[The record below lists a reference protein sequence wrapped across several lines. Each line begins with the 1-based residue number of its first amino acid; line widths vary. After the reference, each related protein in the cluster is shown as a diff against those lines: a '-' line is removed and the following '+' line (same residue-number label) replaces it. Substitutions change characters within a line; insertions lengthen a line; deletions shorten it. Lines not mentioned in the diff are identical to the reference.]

1 MIEYEKINLNPQ
13 TEKKPC
19 GCKET
24 KKDCSCNNKINIKND
39 CATPQCFKVDNYFS
53 ELIHNWEKEAARY
66 NLGIQELEGIEYV
79 TENKDDELLTKVIFK
94 YRQGH
99 ELITREFYCAPAG
112 PEGKPGKD
120 GRDGDTGPQGLKGD
134 KGDPGVSP
142 TLGIVKLTWVN
153 KGSDEEAYF
162 EQVCDTN
169 VWNLILK
176 LQKPDSIT
184 ELENIITQINNNLVE
199 HYVTKDSLP
208 DFSQFVTKAENNIRL
223 DYTGS
228 TLSLIKNGVLEDSVE
243 INPSSNYNLPVA
255 SDEILGGIKTGF
267 VQKNKNYP
275 VEVSSSGKAFV
286 HVPWTDTN
294 NYYDTIQEV
303 NELISNLN
311 QQLTARFNEL
321 IADAKSENLQNVAN
335 AIQQLEELR
344 TRLASLEGKTI
355 NIEDYKDE
363 IEGIIR
369 EYIEVLDPEEGTMT
383 SVLQQLDGQ
392 NSKITNLARYL
403 NIEDQI
409 VNEAGTEIDGINA
422 KIENHAFSVDEDESK
437 TVKGIYDAL
446 NASIDLKAS
455 KTDLES
461 LSTTVSELNLDA
473 NGATAELVVAKLTE
487 EGGAI
492 SQLQMDV
499 DRIDEAQTSLST
511 ALTDEQ
517 GNVLSAAWLIQRINE
532 GQSETI
538 ISSDKIQL
546 DGDVIAEK
554 IYGQDLTLTGKV
566 KAENAEINGD
576 ITCSSFTLKN
586 SNSAKVSYYEDAS
599 SITVSKENDH
609 RIIYIFTNNK
619 QTKVIPNE
627 VSLTYSINNEIV
639 TTREPVTLEKNKVY
653 LLINTISS
661 WRLVVLECV
670 NVIKESGSVTLYGYE
685 GHSLVD
691 LTLQDQ
697 HLTSGGEIEYTA
709 NVDISDWDAP
719 NNGHWEDPRNSQVVP
734 NSEYTI
740 ELYSSIHDKS
750 HQFIIDQAK
759 LCENVRYESDAS
771 KIHVTGHISFPEIT
785 NGDVQLQEYDRV
797 RVYDTQETD
806 LPEYEGDF
814 QDIDDLL
821 NELLRLLQTKLE
833 LQLYRQYSYTQQNQ
847 IQAST
852 LSNGTIVETNTGV
865 ILGEIYENAVHNISG
880 KSYQLAFN
888 GEKYN
893 VAATSSEQNLN
904 NIIVQEAQPLN
915 P

>member
-24 KKDCSCNNKINIKND
+24 KKDCSCNKKIDIKSN
-39 CATPQCFKVDNYFS
+39 CVTPQCFKVDNYFS
-53 ELIHNWEKEAARY
+53 ELVHNWEKEAARY

-153 KGSDEEAYF
+153 NCSDEEAYF

-184 ELENIITQINNNLVE
+184 ELENIITQINDNLVD

-208 DFSQFVTKAENNIRL
+208 DFSQFVTKSENRIHL

-243 INPSSNYNLPVA
+243 IPRQNQEYTLQIASNN
-255 SDEILGGIKTGF
+255 ILGGIKTGYSTDETSR
-267 VQKNKNYP
+267 NYP
-275 VEVSSSGKAFV
+275 VSVDGEGRAYVK
-286 HVPWTDTN
+286 VPWTDTVSDDFNIYNWKDVIQNWQNSALSSIRTALDQAKNDVNALKNWRVVVTDDN
-294 NYYDTIQEV
+294 NTVITKIDPNSVITALENEETGVISGLVMDT
-303 NELISNLN
+303 LK
-311 QQLTARFNEL
+311 A
-321 IADAKSENLQNVAN
+321 QN
-335 AIQQLEELR
+335 
-344 TRLASLEGKTI
+344 SL
-355 NIEDYKDE
+355 
-363 IEGIIR
+363 
-369 EYIEVLDPEEGTMT
+369 
-383 SVLQQLDGQ
+383 VLQQDGTTGAYLIQ
-392 NSKITNLARYL
+392 KIGS
-403 NIEDQI
+403 D
-409 VNEAGTEIDGINA
+409 GT
-422 KIENHAFSVDEDESK
+422 S
-437 TVKGIYDAL
+437 
-446 NASIDLKAS
+446 
-455 KTDLES
+455 
-461 LSTTVSELNLDA
+461 
-473 NGATAELVVAKLTE
+473 ATA
-487 EGGAI
+487 I
-492 SQLQMDV
+492 
-499 DRIDEAQTSLST
+499 TS
-511 ALTDEQ
+511 D
-517 GNVLSAAWLIQRINE
+517 N
-532 GQSETI
+532 I
-538 ISSDKIQL
+538 IL
-546 DGDVIAEK
+546 NGTTIAEK
-554 IYGQDLTLTGKV
+554 ISAEDMTLTGKV

-653 LLINTISS
+653 LLINTLSS

-670 NVIKESGSVTLYGYE
+670 NVIRESGSVTLYGYE

-691 LTLQDQ
+691 LALQDQ

-709 NVDISDWDAP
+709 NVDISDWGAP
-719 NNGHWEDPRNSQVVP
+719 NDGHWEDPRNSQVVP
-734 NSEYTI
+734 NTEYII
-740 ELYSSIHDKS
+740 EIHDSIHDKS
-750 HQFIIDQAK
+750 YQFTIDQAK

-771 KIHVTGHISFPEIT
+771 KIHVTGHISFPEIA
-785 NGDVQLQEYDRV
+785 NGDIQLQEYDQV
-797 RVYDTQETD
+797 RVYDTQEID

-821 NELLRLLQTKLE
+821 NELLRLLQANLE
-833 LQLYRQYSYTQQNQ
+833 LKLYRQYSYTQQNQ

-852 LSNGTIVETNTGV
+852 LSNGTIVETTTGS
-865 ILGEIYENAVHNISG
+865 ILGEVYEGEVHNISG
-880 KSYQLAFN
+880 KSYQLTFN
-888 GEKYN
+888 EEKYN
-893 VAATSSEQNLN
+893 VAATTAAQNLS
-904 NIIVQEAQPLN
+904 NIIIQEAQIN

>member
-53 ELIHNWEKEAARY
+53 ELVHNWEKEAARY

-120 GRDGDTGPQGLKGD
+120 GRNGDTGPQGLKGD

-184 ELENIITQINNNLVE
+184 ELENIITQINDNLVE

-243 INPSSNYNLPVA
+243 IPRQNQEYTLQIA
-255 SDEILGGIKTGF
+255 SDNVLGGIKTGYSTDETAR
-267 VQKNKNYP
+267 NYP
-275 VEVSSSGKAFV
+275 VNVDGAGRAYVK
-286 HVPWTDTN
+286 VPWTDTVSDDFN
-294 NYYDTIQEV
+294 IYDWKPQIEKWQKNAVQSLQDALSDVDAQITALNKWKV
-303 NELISNLN
+303 NVTDDDGNIISTVELTDDQI
-311 QQLTARFNEL
+311 
-321 IADAKSENLQNVAN
+321 IA
-335 AIQQLEELR
+335 AIQNNDI
-344 TRLASLEGKTI
+344 LAGL
-355 NIEDYKDE
+355 
-363 IEGIIR
+363 
-369 EYIEVLDPEEGTMT
+369 VLDT
-383 SVLQQLDGQ
+383 LKKQ
-392 NSKITNLARYL
+392 NSLVLTEGENGAYL
-403 NIEDQI
+403 IQ
-409 VNEAGTEIDGINA
+409 
-422 KIENHAFSVDEDESK
+422 
-437 TVKGIYDAL
+437 AL
-446 NASIDLKAS
+446 NEDG
-455 KTDLES
+455 
-461 LSTTVSELNLDA
+461 STTAIKSDYIILN
-473 NGATAELVVAKLTE
+473 GTT
-487 EGGAI
+487 
-492 SQLQMDV
+492 
-499 DRIDEAQTSLST
+499 
-511 ALTDEQ
+511 
-517 GNVLSAAWLIQRINE
+517 
-532 GQSETI
+532 
-538 ISSDKIQL
+538 
-546 DGDVIAEK
+546 IAES
-554 IYGQDLTLTGKV
+554 ISAENMTLTGKV
-566 KAENAEINGD
+566 KAKNAEINGD

-599 SITVSKENDH
+599 SITISKEDDH

-653 LLINTISS
+653 LLINTLSS

-670 NVIKESGSVTLYGYE
+670 NVVKESGNVTLYDYE
-685 GHSLVD
+685 GRSLVN

-697 HLTSGGEIEYTA
+697 HLTSGGKIKYTA
-709 NVDISDWDAP
+709 NVDISDWTALNSGQWGDV
-719 NNGHWEDPRNSQVVP
+719 RNSQVVP

-759 LCENVRYESDAS
+759 LCEDVQYESDAS
-771 KIHVTGHISFPEIT
+771 KIYVIGHISFPEIT
-785 NGDVQLQEYDRV
+785 NGEVQLQEYDRV
-797 RVYDTQETD
+797 RVYDTQEID

-821 NELLRLLQTKLE
+821 NELFRLLQAKLE

-852 LSNGTIVETNTGV
+852 LSNGTIVETTTGS
-865 ILGEIYENAVHNISG
+865 ILGEVYEGKVHNISG
-880 KSYQLAFN
+880 KSYQLTFD

-893 VAATSSEQNLN
+893 VAAITVAQNLN
-904 NIIVQEAQPLN
+904 NIKVQEAQIN

>member
-24 KKDCSCNNKINIKND
+24 KKDCSCNKKINIKND

-53 ELIHNWEKEAARY
+53 ELVHNWEKEAARY

-153 KGSDEEAYF
+153 KSSDEEAYF

-184 ELENIITQINNNLVE
+184 ELENIITQINNTLVE

-208 DFSQFVTKAENNIRL
+208 DFSQFVTKSENRIHL

-243 INPSSNYNLPVA
+243 IPRQNQEYTLQIA
-255 SDEILGGIKTGF
+255 SDNVLGGIKTGYSTDETAR
-267 VQKNKNYP
+267 NYP
-275 VEVSSSGKAFV
+275 VNVDGAGRAYVK
-286 HVPWTDTN
+286 VPWTDTVSDDFN
-294 NYYDTIQEV
+294 IYDWKPQIEKWQKNAVQSLQDALSDVDAQITALNKWKINV
-303 NELISNLN
+303 TDDDGNIISTVELTDDQI
-311 QQLTARFNEL
+311 
-321 IADAKSENLQNVAN
+321 IA
-335 AIQQLEELR
+335 AIQNNDI
-344 TRLASLEGKTI
+344 LAGLVLDTLKKQNSLVLTEGENGAYLIQALNEDGSTTAIKSDYIILNGKTI
-355 NIEDYKDE
+355 AESI
-363 IEGIIR
+363 
-369 EYIEVLDPEEGTMT
+369 
-383 SVLQQLDGQ
+383 S
-392 NSKITNLARYL
+392 A
-403 NIEDQI
+403 
-409 VNEAGTEIDGINA
+409 
-422 KIENHAFSVDEDESK
+422 EN
-437 TVKGIYDAL
+437 
-446 NASIDLKAS
+446 
-455 KTDLES
+455 
-461 LSTTVSELNLDA
+461 
-473 NGATAELVVAKLTE
+473 
-487 EGGAI
+487 
-492 SQLQMDV
+492 M
-499 DRIDEAQTSLST
+499 
-511 ALTDEQ
+511 
-517 GNVLSAAWLIQRINE
+517 
-532 GQSETI
+532 
-538 ISSDKIQL
+538 
-546 DGDVIAEK
+546 
-554 IYGQDLTLTGKV
+554 TLTGKV

-653 LLINTISS
+653 LLINTLSS

-670 NVIKESGSVTLYGYE
+670 NVIRESGSVTLYGYE
-685 GHSLVD
+685 GRPLVD

-697 HLTSGGEIEYTA
+697 HLTSSGEIKYTA
-709 NVDISDWDAP
+709 NVDISDWGAP
-719 NNGHWEDPRNSQVVP
+719 NDGHWENPKNSQVVP
-734 NSEYTI
+734 NTEYTI
-740 ELYSSIHDKS
+740 ELYSSIHNKS
-750 HQFIIDQAK
+750 YQFIIDQAK
-759 LCENVRYESDAS
+759 LCENVQYESDAS

-797 RVYDTQETD
+797 RVYNTQETD

-814 QDIDDLL
+814 QDVDDLL
-821 NELLRLLQTKLE
+821 NELFRLLQAKLE